1 MRNRTLS
8 LILDHTPH
16 EGVFKTRIPGL
27 YVSRFTQPSASH
39 VKTFYMPSLAM
50 AVQGEKAIAMGRE
63 TFPFGASQM
72 FAFHVAMYMP
82 TLKREPFGLT
92 SQGLMQVRIA
102 GRRWRRSP
110 GGWQRNSA
118 CCGCCK
124 PAWCLQP
131 WDWERPDSVRVCPC
145 WF

>member
-27 YVSRFTQPSASH
+27 YVSRFTQPFASQ

-63 TFPFGASQM
+63 MFPFGASQM

-82 TLKREPFGLT
+82 SL
-92 SQGLMQVRIA
+92 
-102 GRRWRRSP
+102 
-110 GGWQRNSA
+110 NSI
-118 CCGCCK
+118 
-124 PAWCLQP
+124 
-131 WDWERPDSVRVCPC
+131 
-145 WF
+145 